1 MLSDALAA
9 GAPALSPRA
18 GIAMLTLQLRAVQQ
32 AANDAEA
39 AEVQADEDAARQELR
54 DRLMPLLDDRRAALE
69 LALTEAREEAAAEI
83 AAARRAGEVML
94 ARAQSPAAVRPPVV
108 APPVVAPPVVAPPVV
123 VPPVVATMP
132 AIEPTPPPTL
142 SSWETLSSVD
152 APAPLIVAAT
162 EPLAVA
168 ATPSPSSFAAA
179 SPANAAPVSIGI
191 DAEAFARVFA
201 AVFASML
208 DERLLGGGIGPSH
221 QLPALAAPAPAAKKG
236 FWASALHVDVLLLG
250 AAMVIMLVVLAAWLA

>member
-18 GIAMLTLQLRAVQQ
+18 GIAMLTLQLRAVQK
-32 AANDAEA
+32 AANEAEA
-39 AEVQADEDAARQELR
+39 AELEADEDAARQELR

-69 LALTEAREEAAAEI
+69 LALTEARTDAAAEV
-83 AAARRAGEVML
+83 AAARRAADVML
-94 ARAQSPAAVRPPVV
+94 ARAQSPAAVPVSAVV
-108 APPVVAPPVVAPPVV
+108 A
-123 VPPVVATMP
+123 PVVATMP
-132 AIEPTPPPTL
+132 VIEPTPPPTL
-142 SSWETLSSVD
+142 PSWDSLSSVD
-152 APAPLIVAAT
+152 VPAPLIVAAT

-168 ATPSPSSFAAA
+168 ATPPLASLAEAAPVSA
-179 SPANAAPVSIGI
+179 TPVNSAPVSIGI

-208 DERLLGGGIGPSH
+208 DDRLLGGGIGPSH
-221 QLPALAAPAPAAKKG
+221 QMPALAAPSPPAKKG